1 MHNPESPLSFREP
14 HTPMKIKLKFR
25 HKPTRSRRPLL
36 EFTKSK
42 LAALAVIACL
52 TSCTLLPASKL
63 PKQGEV
69 HVLLHNK
76 NLGKTWSIPLE
87 TYVVGV
93 VLAELSIASQDP
105 ATAKHLIE
113 VQGLVTRTYAISNIG
128 RHADDGYDL
137 CDTTHCQVF
146 HDPQTHT
153 PELRKLARMAVYQTA
168 GKIIIHKNLPIQAL
182 FHSNCGGHTSSAD
195 TIWGGTK
202 HPYLTAR
209 PDSYCTIE
217 SPSSWQWSIDVNKLF
232 QALHPH
238 TNSNIGSELTS
249 VKVIERDIAGRN
261 TKIELN
267 GTYTLRGETFRTIV
281 MNNYG
286 ASSIRSTRFTVRRNG
301 EAFTF
306 AGTGYGHGAG
316 LCQAGMLARILDGKE
331 TTEILSHYYPD
342 TTIGS
347 YQSSIIN
354 P

>member
-1 MHNPESPLSFREP
+1 MHNQESPLSSREH
-14 HTPMKIKLKFR
+14 HTPVKIKLKF
-25 HKPTRSRRPLL
+25 HYKPAVPRRPLL

-42 LAALAVIACL
+42 LVPLAVIACL

-69 HVLLHNK
+69 HVLLHNVK
-76 NLGKTWSIPLE
+76 LDKTWSIPLE

-93 VLAELSIASQDP
+93 VLAELSIASRDP
-105 ATAKHLIE
+105 ATAKRLIE
-113 VQGLVTRTYAISNIG
+113 IQGLVTRTYAISNIG

-153 PELRKLARMAVYQTA
+153 PELKKLARMAVYQTA
-168 GKIIIHKNLPIQAL
+168 GKIIIHENSPIQAL
-182 FHSNCGGHTSSAD
+182 FHSNCGGHTSSAN

-209 PDSYCTIE
+209 LDSYCTIE
-217 SPSSWQWSIDVNKLF
+217 SPSSWQWSINANKLF
-232 QALHPH
+232 QALQPH
-238 TNSNIGSELTS
+238 TTPNIGPGLAS

-261 TKIELN
+261 TKIKLN
-267 GTYTLRGETFRTIV
+267 GTHTFRGETFRTII
-281 MNNYG
+281 MDNYG

-301 EAFTF
+301 DTFTF

-331 TTEILSHYYPD
+331 TTEILSHYYPN

-347 YQSSIIN
+347 YQPSIIN